1 MMEFQ
6 FSPYMLPLIG
16 SAIIAGWVAAYVW
29 TRRSTRSAPA
39 LVLLALAI
47 MVWSAGYALEIAGA
61 NLATKLFWGK
71 VQYIGIVSV
80 PLFWFIF
87 AYNHASRD
95 QRLSHQAMLLAS
107 IIPFITL
114 VLAFTTD
121 LHGLIWKEIGL
132 RTTANFSVLKPA
144 YGPWFWIHSVYSYV
158 LLLVGAYF
166 IVRSVRHMWG
176 PYRGQALALLVA
188 MAAPWIGNVIYLSGF
203 SPIPYLD
210 PTPFA
215 FTISIIAL
223 VWGIFGFRLMDLS
236 PVARDMVVEEMSE
249 GMVVLDAQTRI
260 ADINPAAEQL
270 LAISAAQAI
279 GQPIAEVLRAWPQVL
294 DRFGGILETVDEITV
309 GSGDA
314 QRWYE
319 VRISPLKDRRQRVA
333 GRVITVRNITA
344 RKQVEERLL
353 EERNLLR
360 TVIDN
365 VPDQIFVRD
374 LTNRFVMSNLS
385 DARAMGVDDP
395 EILVGK
401 TDFDFYPPEQAAQF
415 QVDNQAVM
423 QSGHPLVNREER
435 VGAADHD
442 PHWVLTTKVPL
453 RDRQGDIIGL
463 VGIAR
468 DVTERKQAEEFKQ
481 SFLNDIQALQELHLT
496 LSEIDSQETLYIKM
510 IDLSQQRLG
519 LDRVGLF
526 LFDRAANELQGT
538 YGVDQHGQVRNESYY
553 REPITLDHWTQEV
566 LDAPNHTLLWEDAP
580 LYDNGRVVGAGW
592 KAAATLWNGHAAVG
606 YLVCDNFLTHKPA
619 RPYEA
624 ELISLLGS
632 TFGHLI
638 ERQQMESALRESEER
653 YRNVAESMTDVVWML
668 DVNTMRFTYV
678 SPSVKRLRGY
688 TADEVLTQSVEQTMT
703 PESLAYIQSNL
714 PRHIAAYLA
723 GDTEAANG
731 VTEVEQYRKDGTT
744 VWTEVVTVLQG
755 DAQTGFKVLGV
766 SRDITERKQAD
777 EQIRQLSRA
786 VEASP
791 TSIVITDTRGS
802 IQYVN
807 PKFTEVT
814 GYTFQEALGKNPNIL
829 KSGLTPQE
837 VYQQMWSMIEAGQ
850 EWHGEFCNRKKN
862 GDLYWEWASISP
874 IVDAGARISHYVAV
888 KEDIT
893 ELKRAQEELALARDQ
908 ALAASRY
915 KTELMAKVSHELRT
929 PLGAIMGYAE
939 FLHKEMFAPLTPQQK
954 HFTSEILDSVNFLN
968 GLVND
973 LLDEAQMERGKI
985 QIQPALFNLRQMAG
999 QLTVSLK
1006 PAAQAKGLDFSLSV
1020 APDLPVDLFGDQKRI
1035 RQILTNL
1042 IGNALKFTAAGS
1054 VTAQLQRP
1062 DPQHWSIQV
1071 NDTGPGMSPEVQAKI
1086 FEAFWQADGSPTRQY
1101 KGYGL
1106 GLSIVKQLTDLMG
1119 GEISVQSEVNRGSTF
1134 CVVLPLTESS
1144 ESQE

>member
-1 MMEFQ
+1 MEFQ
-6 FSPYMLPLIG
+6 FSPYILPLIG
-16 SAIIAGWVAAYVW
+16 AAIVSGWIAAYVW

-39 LVLLALAI
+39 LTGLALAV
-47 MVWSAGYALEIAGA
+47 MVWSLGYALEIAGA

-71 VQYIGIVSV
+71 VQYIGIVTA
-80 PLFWFIF
+80 PLLWFIF

-95 QRLSHQAMLLAS
+95 QRMSHRAMLLAS

-114 VLAFTTD
+114 VLVFTTD
-121 LHGLIWKEIGL
+121 LHGLVWQEIGL
-132 RTTANFSVLKPA
+132 RTTVNFSLLQVT
-144 YGPWFWIHSVYSYV
+144 YGPWFWIHSVYSYT
-158 LLLVGAYF
+158 LLLAGAYF

-176 PYRGQALALLVA
+176 PYRGQAVALLMA
-188 MAAPWIGNVIYLSGF
+188 MAAPWIGNIVYLSDL

-249 GMVVLDAQTRI
+249 GMVVLDAQARI

-279 GQPIAEVLRAWPQVL
+279 GRPMAEVLRAWPQVL
-294 DRFGGILETVDEITV
+294 DRFGGILETSDEITV
-309 GSGDA
+309 GSGDTR
-314 QRWYE
+314 RWYE

-374 LTNRFVMSNLS
+374 RANRFILSNLG

-401 TDFDFYPPEQAAQF
+401 TDYDFYPPEQATQF
-415 QVDNQAVM
+415 QADNQAVM
-423 QSGHPLVNREER
+423 QSGQPLINREER
-435 VGAADHD
+435 VGADDHD
-442 PHWVLTTKVPL
+442 SHWVLTTKVPL

-463 VGIAR
+463 VG
-468 DVTERKQAEEFKQ
+468 
-481 SFLNDIQALQELHLT
+481 
-496 LSEIDSQETLYIKM
+496 
-510 IDLSQQRLG
+510 
-519 LDRVGLF
+519 
-526 LFDRAANELQGT
+526 
-538 YGVDQHGQVRNESYY
+538 
-553 REPITLDHWTQEV
+553 
-566 LDAPNHTLLWEDAP
+566 
-580 LYDNGRVVGAGW
+580 
-592 KAAATLWNGHAAVG
+592 
-606 YLVCDNFLTHKPA
+606 
-619 RPYEA
+619 
-624 ELISLLGS
+624 
-632 TFGHLI
+632 
-638 ERQQMESALRESEER
+638 
-653 YRNVAESMTDVVWML
+653 
-668 DVNTMRFTYV
+668 
-678 SPSVKRLRGY
+678 
-688 TADEVLTQSVEQTMT
+688 
-703 PESLAYIQSNL
+703 
-714 PRHIAAYLA
+714 
-723 GDTEAANG
+723 
-731 VTEVEQYRKDGTT
+731 
-744 VWTEVVTVLQG
+744 
-755 DAQTGFKVLGV
+755 V
-766 SRDITERKQAD
+766 SRDITARKQAD

-791 TSIVITDTRGS
+791 VSIVITDTRGS

-814 GYTFQEALGKNPNIL
+814 GYTYQEALGQNPSIL

-837 VYQQMWSMIEAGQ
+837 IYRQMWSMIETGQ
-850 EWHGEFCNRKKN
+850 EWHGEFSNRKKN
-862 GDLYWEWASISP
+862 GELYWEWASISP
-874 IVDAGARISHYVAV
+874 IMDSAGHISHYVAV

-893 ELKRAQEELALARDQ
+893 ERKRAQEELADARDQ

-939 FLHKEMFAPLTPQQK
+939 FLHKEMFAPLTSQQK
-954 HFTSEILDSVNFLN
+954 HFTGEILDSVNYLN
-968 GLVND
+968 ALVND
-973 LLDEAQMERGKI
+973 LLDEAQIERGKI
-985 QIQPALFNLRQMAG
+985 QIQPALFSLRQMVD
-999 QLTVSLK
+999 QLTIAWK
-1006 PAAQAKGLDFSLSV
+1006 PAAQAKGLEFSLAV
-1020 APDLPVDLFGDQKRI
+1020 APELPANLFGDQKRI

-1042 IGNALKFTAAGS
+1042 IGNAVKFTTAGS

-1062 DPQHWSIQV
+1062 DPQQWSIQV
-1071 NDTGPGMSPEVQAKI
+1071 TDTGPGMSPEVQAKI
-1086 FEAFWQADGSPTRQY
+1086 FEAFWQADGSPTRQH

-1119 GEISVQSEVNRGSTF
+1119 GEISVQSEVNLGSTF
-1134 CVVLPLTESS
+1134 CVVLPISEPTEN
-1144 ESQE
+1144 QE

>member
-1 MMEFQ
+1 MEFQ

-16 SAIIAGWVAAYVW
+16 AAIVSGWIAAYIW
-29 TRRSTRSAPA
+29 TRRSIRSAPA
-39 LVLLALAI
+39 LTGLALAV
-47 MVWSAGYALEIAGA
+47 MVWSLGYALELGGA

-71 VQYIGIVSV
+71 VQYIGIVTA

-95 QRLSHQAMLLAS
+95 QRMSHWAMLLAS

-114 VLAFTTD
+114 ALVFTTD
-121 LHGLIWKEIGL
+121 LHGLVWQEIGL
-132 RTTANFSVLKPA
+132 RTTANFSLLRVT
-144 YGPWFWIHSVYSYV
+144 YGPWFWIHSVYSYT
-158 LLLVGAYF
+158 LLLAGAFF

-176 PYRGQALALLVA
+176 PYRGQAVALLVA
-188 MAAPWIGNVIYLSGF
+188 VAAPWIGNIVYLSGL

-215 FTISIIAL
+215 FTISVIAL

-249 GMVVLDAQTRI
+249 GMVVLDAQARI
-260 ADINPAAEQL
+260 ADMNPAAERL

-279 GQPIAEVLRAWPQVL
+279 GRPMAEVLRAWPQVL
-294 DRFGGILETVDEITV
+294 DRFGGTLETSDEITV
-309 GSGDA
+309 GSGDT

-344 RKQVEERLL
+344 RKQIEERLL

-374 LTNRFVMSNLS
+374 LTNRFVLSNLS

-401 TDFDFYPPEQAAQF
+401 TDYDFYPPEQAVQF
-415 QVDNQAVM
+415 QTDNQAVM
-423 QSGHPLVNREER
+423 QSGQPLINREER
-435 VGAADHD
+435 VGADDHD
-442 PHWVLTTKVPL
+442 PRWVLTTKVPL

-468 DVTERKQAEEFKQ
+468 DVTERKQA
-481 SFLNDIQALQELHLT
+481 
-496 LSEIDSQETLYIKM
+496 
-510 IDLSQQRLG
+510 
-519 LDRVGLF
+519 
-526 LFDRAANELQGT
+526 
-538 YGVDQHGQVRNESYY
+538 
-553 REPITLDHWTQEV
+553 
-566 LDAPNHTLLWEDAP
+566 
-580 LYDNGRVVGAGW
+580 
-592 KAAATLWNGHAAVG
+592 
-606 YLVCDNFLTHKPA
+606 
-619 RPYEA
+619 
-624 ELISLLGS
+624 
-632 TFGHLI
+632 
-638 ERQQMESALRESEER
+638 
-653 YRNVAESMTDVVWML
+653 
-668 DVNTMRFTYV
+668 
-678 SPSVKRLRGY
+678 
-688 TADEVLTQSVEQTMT
+688 
-703 PESLAYIQSNL
+703 
-714 PRHIAAYLA
+714 
-723 GDTEAANG
+723 
-731 VTEVEQYRKDGTT
+731 
-744 VWTEVVTVLQG
+744 
-755 DAQTGFKVLGV
+755 
-766 SRDITERKQAD
+766 D

-791 TSIVITDTRGS
+791 TSIVITDTRGM

-837 VYQQMWSMIEAGQ
+837 VYQQMWEMIQAGQ

-862 GDLYWEWASISP
+862 GELYWEWASISP
-874 IVDAGARISHYVAV
+874 IVDADGLVNYYVAV

-893 ELKRAQEELALARDQ
+893 ERKRAQEELALARDQ

-929 PLGAIMGYAE
+929 PLSAIMGYAE

-968 GLVND
+968 SLVND
-973 LLDEAQMERGKI
+973 LLDEAQMEHGKI

-999 QLTVSLK
+999 QLTVALQ
-1006 PAAQAKGLDFSLSV
+1006 PAAHAKSLDFSLSV
-1020 APDLPVDLFGDQKRI
+1020 APELPVNLFGDQKRI

-1042 IGNALKFTAAGS
+1042 IGNAIKFTAAGS
-1054 VTAQLQRP
+1054 VTAQIQRP
-1062 DPQHWSIQV
+1062 DPQHWSLQV
-1071 NDTGPGMSPEVQAKI
+1071 TDTGPGMPPEVQARI
-1086 FEAFWQADGSPTRQY
+1086 FEAFWQADGSPTRQH

-1119 GEISVQSEVNRGSTF
+1119 GEISVQSEVNHGSTF
-1134 CVVLPLTESS
+1134 CVVLPLTESV

>member
-1 MMEFQ
+1 MEFQ
-6 FSPYMLPLIG
+6 FSPYLLPLIG
-16 SAIIAGWVAAYVW
+16 AALVSGWVAAYVW

-47 MVWSAGYALEIAGA
+47 MVWSLGYAFEIASTG
-61 NLATKLFWGK
+61 LAAKLFWGK
-71 VQYIGIVSV
+71 VEYLGIVTV

-95 QRLSHQAMLLAS
+95 KQMSPRTILLAS
-107 IIPFITL
+107 LVPGITL
-114 VLAFTTD
+114 VLVFTTEW
-121 LHGLIWKEIGL
+121 HGLVWQDIGVQ
-132 RTTANFSVLKPA
+132 TADNFSALQVSH
-144 YGPWFWIHSVYSYV
+144 GPWFWVHSVYSYA
-158 LLLVGAYF
+158 LLLAGAYF
-166 IVRSVRHMWG
+166 IIRSVRHMWG
-176 PYRGQALALLVA
+176 PYRGQAVALLVA
-188 MAAPWIGNVIYLSGF
+188 VAAPWIVNFIYLAGL

-215 FTISIIAL
+215 FVITLIAV
-223 VWGIFGFRLMDLS
+223 VWGIFGFRLIDLT
-236 PVARDMVVEEMSE
+236 PVARDRVVEEMNE
-249 GMVVLDAQTRI
+249 GMVVLDDQNRI
-260 ADINPAAEQL
+260 ADINPAAERL
-270 LAISAAQAI
+270 LEITAAQAI

-294 DRFGGILETVDEITV
+294 DRFGSLLEAVDEITV
-309 GSGDA
+309 GTGEA

-333 GRVITVRNITA
+333 GRVVTVRNITE
-344 RKQVEERLL
+344 RKQVEERLRQ
-353 EERNLLR
+353 ERNLLR

-374 LTNRFVMSNLS
+374 TAGRIVLSNQS
-385 DARAMGVDDP
+385 DARAMGTDDP
-395 EILVGK
+395 ETLVGK
-401 TDFDFYPPEQAAQF
+401 TDFDFYPQALAVQF
-415 QVDNQAVM
+415 QSDNQEVLE
-423 QSGHPLVNREER
+423 SGQAIVNREER
-435 VGAADHD
+435 SRDADGE
-442 PHWVLTTKVPL
+442 PRWVLTTKVPL
-453 RDRQGDIIGL
+453 RDPQGQITGL

-468 DVTERKQAEEFKQ
+468 DVTDRKQAEEFKQ
-481 SFLNDIQALQELHLT
+481 AFLEDMQALQELHLV
-496 LSEIDSQETLYIKM
+496 LSEIDDPETLYIKM
-510 IDLSQQRLG
+510 IELSQQRLR

-526 LFDRAANELQGT
+526 LLDHTAHALQGT
-538 YGVDQHGQVRNESYY
+538 YGVDRAGQIRDERYY
-553 REPITLDHWTQEV
+553 REAITPDHWTVEI
-566 LDAPNHTLLWEDAP
+566 LNTPNHVILWENAP
-580 LYDNGRVVGAGW
+580 LYDNGRVVGTGW
-592 KAAATLWNGHAAVG
+592 KAAAALWNGHDAVG
-606 YLVCDNFLTHKPA
+606 YLVCDNCLTHKPA

-638 ERQQMESALRESEER
+638 ERQQMETALRESEER

-678 SPSVKRLRGY
+678 SPSVERLRGY
-688 TADEVLTQSVEQTMT
+688 TAEEVLTQSVEQTMT
-703 PESLAYIQSNL
+703 SESLAYIQTNL
-714 PRHIAAYLA
+714 PMHIAAYLA
-723 GDTEAANG
+723 GDEQAAIG

-766 SRDITERKQAD
+766 SRDITERKLAD
-777 EQIRQLSRA
+777 AQIRQLSRA

-791 TSIVITDTRGS
+791 TSIVITDTAGT

-814 GYTFQEALGKNPNIL
+814 GYTFQEALGNNPRIL
-829 KSGLTPQE
+829 KTDLTPRE
-837 VYQQMWSMIEAGQ
+837 VHQQLWRTLQAGR

-862 GDLYWEWASISP
+862 GELYWEWASISP
-874 IVDAGARISHYVAV
+874 IVDASGKISHYVAV

-893 ELKRAQEELALARDQ
+893 ERKHAQEELALARDQ
-908 ALAASRY
+908 ALAASQY

-954 HFTSEILDSVNFLN
+954 HFTSEILDSVNYLN

-985 QIQPALFNLRQMAG
+985 QIQPALFNVRQMAG
-999 QLTVSLK
+999 QLIVAVK
-1006 PAAQAKGLDFSLSV
+1006 PAAEAKGLKFSLSV
-1020 APDLPVDLFGDQKRI
+1020 APELPVELCGDQKRI

-1042 IGNALKFTAAGS
+1042 IGNAVKFTTAGS
-1054 VTAQLQRP
+1054 VEAQLQRL
-1062 DPQHWSIQV
+1062 DAEHWSIEV
-1071 NDTGPGMSPEVQAKI
+1071 SDTGAGMSPEVQAKI
-1086 FEAFWQADGSPTRQY
+1086 FEAFWQADGSPTRQH

-1119 GEISVQSEVNRGSTF
+1119 GQIGVQSEVNRGSTF
-1134 CVVLPLTESS
+1134 RVVLPLS
-1144 ESQE
+1144 EQIEC